1 MFLTVKILQ
10 MVNFTIPTV
19 SAVKRVPLS
28 ALWSKVKKTV
38 DHQYKIEGVNVMNM
52 ITITCS
58 PGSTATEKQAA

>member
-28 ALWSKVKKTV
+28 ALLSKVKKTV
-38 DHQYKIEGVNVMNM
+38 DQYKIEGVNVMNM